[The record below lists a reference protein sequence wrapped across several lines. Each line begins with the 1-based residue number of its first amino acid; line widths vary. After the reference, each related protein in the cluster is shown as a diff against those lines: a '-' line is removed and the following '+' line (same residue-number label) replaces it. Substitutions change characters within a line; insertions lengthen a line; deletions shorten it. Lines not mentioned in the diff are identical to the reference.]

1 MQQKELAK
9 LLGVSTSIV
18 SRHVKRGMPTDTI
31 ERAEKWRK
39 RHLEPGRVK
48 GTRFTSIPNP
58 APTPAKLASPPDA
71 EFYVSMANVEE
82 VADLIDSALTRGNQD
97 TAATRITQLRGLLR
111 QIQNDASMRLS
122 LRVWLALVDYMLHEE
137 AEIRHAPDIWTPLT
151 PGEFG
156 ARACPEFPWPV
167 QCVLYDACDWDDN
180 AIHGYPEYPGDDD
193 DD

>member
-39 RHLEPGRVK
+39 RHLEPGRIK
-48 GTRFTSIPNP
+48 GTRFTFTPNP
-58 APTPAKLASPPDA
+58 APTPAKRASPPDA
-71 EFYVSMANVEE
+71 EFSVSMANVEE
-82 VADLIDSALTRGNQD
+82 VGDLIDSALTRGNQD
-97 TAATRITQLRGLLR
+97 TAAIRITQLRALLR
-111 QIQNDASMRLS
+111 QIQNDDSPRLS

-137 AEIRHAPDIWTPLT
+137 AEIRDASDVWALLT

-156 ARACPEFPWPV
+156 TRACPNSPWPV
-167 QCVLYDACDWDDN
+167 QCVLYDACDWDN
-180 AIHGYPEYPGDDD
+180 NVIHGYPECPNDNDEN
-193 DD
+193 